1 MRKRISQL
9 QFSKR
14 CRDRGSNPVQSDY
27 KANAL
32 PTELP
37 TLCPRIVCEMIIL
50 NHIFIDHVEMFL
62 QSGQVSTY
70 DLSFT
75 YKAT

>member
-14 CRDRGSNPVQSDY
+14 CRDRGSNLVLIDQHD
-27 KANAL
+27 NAL
-32 PTELP
+32 PTELS
-37 TLCPRIVCEMIIL
+37 TLCPRTVCEKIIL

-62 QSGQVSTY
+62 QSGQVSIY
-70 DLSFT
+70 DLSLT
-75 YKAT
+75 YEAT